1 MMDRWAP
8 VFRRGKSFALFLAA
22 LCAVTLFAQQAP
34 AQQQPQRIA
43 PQFANGPVPN
53 KPQLGVLGER
63 INANTIAV
71 VSGNLNAT
79 YVTIAY
85 DLSAVLDDGDDF
97 RVLPVIG
104 KGGGQNIK
112 DVRFLKGIDLGI
124 TQSNLLPYF
133 KRTNE
138 IGPIDD
144 KIVYIAKLFN
154 EEMHLVVR
162 ADSGI
167 TSLADLAGKTVNFS
181 DAGSGTQL
189 STRDIFEKLGIKATE
204 VNMGQSDA
212 FEALKRGEIAATILI
227 AGKPAGS
234 MAKLKASDGFRILPI
249 AFDKPLQADYL
260 PATLTPED
268 YPGLIGPG
276 EKVETV
282 AVSAVLIAFNW
293 PKGTDRYRRIEKFVE
308 QFFPKLAEFQKAPRH
323 PKWREAN
330 LAAVLPGWKRFE
342 GAEEWLKRRDG
353 AAQAERQQFDK
364 FLAGRNTRPAALG
377 ADDRDRLFQE
387 FLQWTKARGGR

>member
-22 LCAVTLFAQQAP
+22 LCAAALFAQQAP
-34 AQQQPQRIA
+34 AQHQPQRIA

-154 EEMHLVVR
+154 E
-162 ADSGI
+162 
-167 TSLADLAGKTVNFS
+167 
-181 DAGSGTQL
+181 
-189 STRDIFEKLGIKATE
+189 
-204 VNMGQSDA
+204 
-212 FEALKRGEIAATILI
+212 
-227 AGKPAGS
+227 
-234 MAKLKASDGFRILPI
+234 
-249 AFDKPLQADYL
+249 
-260 PATLTPED
+260 
-268 YPGLIGPG
+268 
-276 EKVETV
+276 
-282 AVSAVLIAFNW
+282 
-293 PKGTDRYRRIEKFVE
+293 
-308 QFFPKLAEFQKAPRH
+308 
-323 PKWREAN
+323 
-330 LAAVLPGWKRFE
+330 
-342 GAEEWLKRRDG
+342 
-353 AAQAERQQFDK
+353 
-364 FLAGRNTRPAALG
+364 
-377 ADDRDRLFQE
+377 
-387 FLQWTKARGGR
+387 